1 MLLHQDESASL
12 FFCLS
17 FFKELMC
24 IARSIF
30 REKCLYYICNDNYK
44 TEIWKGGSVYFFYSR
59 KQM

>member
-12 FFCLS
+12 FFRLS

-44 TEIWKGGSVYFFYSR
+44 TEIWNGGSVYFFL
-59 KQM
+59 